1 MPRVVSCARASWA
14 RCYRPRGSTPCPR
27 PPHLWSGLLRLKLSG
42 CRHCRLRIRRPV
54 DRHAGLDLLHQR
66 FPAHA
71 PNGRAARSSCT
82 RGRARPA
89 VRPSSPHPQPVS
101 IVMTAITILL
111 TAATAAS
118 LLTKSL
124 PLQALPLQATSFF
137 GDAAHAPATL
147 AEPAADTIY
156 KVGALVIEAPWTRAT
171 PGGARVGGAYLKIT
185 NTGAE
190 SDRLVGGSLPIAGAV
205 EVHQMSMTDGVMNM
219 RKLEAG
225 LEIKPG
231 QTVELK
237 PGGYHLMFTGLRQA
251 LQQGQSVKGTLQFEK
266 AGSVE
271 VEYRVEPI
279 GARSGEGGKKEQH
292 VH

>member
-1 MPRVVSCARASWA
+1 
-14 RCYRPRGSTPCPR
+14 
-27 PPHLWSGLLRLKLSG
+27 
-42 CRHCRLRIRRPV
+42 
-54 DRHAGLDLLHQR
+54 
-66 FPAHA
+66 
-71 PNGRAARSSCT
+71 
-82 RGRARPA
+82 
-89 VRPSSPHPQPVS
+89 
-101 IVMTAITILL
+101 MTAITILL
-111 TAATAAS
+111 TAAAAAS
-118 LLTKSL
+118 LLSQSL
-124 PLQALPLQATSFF
+124 PLQAASGF
-137 GDAAHAPATL
+137 GDTARGATTLSEPAT
-147 AEPAADTIY
+147 DTVY

-190 SDRLVGGSLPIAGAV
+190 SDRLVGGSLPIAAAV
-205 EVHQMSMTDGVMNM
+205 EVHQMSMADGVMKM

-279 GARSGEGGKKEQH
+279 GARSGEGGKKEEH